1 MATQAKLDCIASSL
15 TEANDDSWSQDYYL
29 LRYRMRVLLPRV
41 RGPRVLELGCAEGGM
56 TKVLAERFPNV
67 VSVDGSPL
75 LIERANQA
83 TASDNVTF
91 YCSLFEDF
99 EPNGKFSSIL
109 MSCILEHVHEPTSL
123 LKRAREWLTQE
134 GLIHIVVPNAE
145 ALNRRIGKAM
155 GMLKRLEELHQRD
168 LRMGHQRVY
177 SRSTLAVDIEAA
189 GLEVVRWDGIFLK
202 PLSDAQIRDWDEKLL
217 DAFFEIGKE
226 LPEYCTEIYA
236 ECRPRGA
243 GRGT

>member
-1 MATQAKLDCIASSL
+1 MTTQATLDRIANSL

-29 LRYRMRVLLPRV
+29 LRYRMRILLPRI

-75 LIERANQA
+75 LIERAHQTTNA
-83 TASDNVTF
+83 DNVIL
-91 YCSLFEDF
+91 YSSLFEDF

-109 MSCILEHVHEPTSL
+109 MSCILEHVHEPISL
-123 LKRAREWLTQE
+123 LKRAGEWLTQE
-134 GLIHIVVPNAE
+134 GLIHIVVPNAK

-155 GMLKRLEELHQRD
+155 GMLNRLEELHQRD

-177 SRSTLAVDIEAA
+177 SRSTLAKDIEAA
-189 GLEVVRWDGIFLK
+189 GLKVVHWDGIFLK
-202 PLSDAQIRDWDEKLL
+202 PFSDQQMQGWDEELL
-217 DAFFEIGKE
+217 DAFFELGKE

-236 ECRPRGA
+236 ECRLKGV
-243 GRGT
+243 G